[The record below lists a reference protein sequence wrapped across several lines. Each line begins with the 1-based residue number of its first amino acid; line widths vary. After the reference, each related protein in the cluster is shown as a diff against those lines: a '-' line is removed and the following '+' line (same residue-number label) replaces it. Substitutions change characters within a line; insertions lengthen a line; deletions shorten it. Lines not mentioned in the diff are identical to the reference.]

1 MTGRE
6 ARDRVG
12 ETVRITARRAK
23 AEVCTMDVGVF
34 IPIGNNGWII
44 SATSP
49 QYMPTFDLN
58 RAIVQKAEHYG
69 LDFAMSMIKLHG
81 YGGPTEYWDYNL
93 ESFTLMAGLAAVT
106 NRIKLL
112 ASVAVLTLP
121 PALVARMAVTID
133 SIAPGRFGVNIVS
146 GWQKAEYDQMG
157 LWPGDEYFGHRY
169 DYSSEFVTVM
179 KELWERGASNFKG
192 RFFTM
197 NDCHLLPH
205 PSQPITIVSA
215 GQSERGMRFVSDYC
229 DYNFVAT
236 GGVNNPG
243 AIAPTIARLNNATAG
258 AARAIGALVLMT
270 IIADE
275 TDEAANAKLQH
286 YNAGA
291 DLEALAWMGSQSGMD
306 KKASK
311 ESTAALLT
319 NAKQSAQPSY
329 LQTLCG
335 SYATIAAAL
344 DEIASIDGV
353 AGVML
358 AFDDFL
364 LGMEQFGRHIQPL
377 MKSRAHI
384 PMAAV

>member
-1 MTGRE
+1 
-6 ARDRVG
+6 
-12 ETVRITARRAK
+12 
-23 AEVCTMDVGVF
+23 MDVGVF
-34 IPIGNNGWII
+34 IPIGNNGWIA
-44 SATSP
+44 SAASP

-58 RAIVQKAEHYG
+58 RTIVQRAEHYG
-69 LDFAMSMIKLHG
+69 LDFALSMIKLHG

-106 NRIKLL
+106 KRIKLM

-121 PALVARMAVTID
+121 PAMVARMAVTID

-169 DYSSEFVTVM
+169 DYSSEFVAVM
-179 KELWERGASNFKG
+179 KELWEKGVSDFEG

-197 NDCHLLPH
+197 KDCRLLPR

-215 GQSERGMRFVSDYC
+215 GQSDRGMRFVSDYC
-229 DYNFVAT
+229 DYCFVAT
-236 GGVNNPG
+236 NGVNNPA
-243 AIAPTIARLNNATAG
+243 AIAPTIARLNKATSGAG
-258 AARAIGALVLMT
+258 RPIGALVLIM

-275 TDEAANAKLQH
+275 TDEAAEAKLRR

-291 DLEALAWMGSQSGMD
+291 DREALAWMGSQSGMD
-306 KKASK
+306 KKATK
-311 ESTAALLT
+311 ESTAALLG
-319 NAKQSAQPSY
+319 NADQNATASY

-344 DEIASIDGV
+344 DEMASIGGV

-358 AFDDFL
+358 AFDDFV

-377 MKSRAHI
+377 IKSRAHI
-384 PMAAV
+384 PTAAAA